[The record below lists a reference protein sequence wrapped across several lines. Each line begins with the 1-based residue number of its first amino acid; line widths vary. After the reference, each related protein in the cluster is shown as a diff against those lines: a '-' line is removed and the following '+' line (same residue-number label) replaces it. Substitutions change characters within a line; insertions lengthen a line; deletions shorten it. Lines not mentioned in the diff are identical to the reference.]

1 MKIETFVMLTMAFII
16 NIFAIVLSA
25 NFSDIA
31 DPDSINLESAGS
43 LIGETFG
50 NLVWGE
56 GKKDPPMCGVREIA
70 FASLLNVRI
79 PGLTF
84 ASPHIV

>member
-1 MKIETFVMLTMAFII
+1 MISPRSLQTLTPIPRYMKIETFVMLTMAFII

-56 GKKDPPMCGVREIA
+56 GKRTLQCA
-70 FASLLNVRI
+70 
-79 PGLTF
+79 GLGR
-84 ASPHIV
+84 